1 MKTAFSKIPSVDS
14 LLISPQFEALIKKYS
29 RERVSSTIRTVLAGF
44 RSKLKKGE
52 EINFSEKHVVDLVAL
67 KIAEEDAPSLERVV
81 NATGT
86 VIHTN
91 LGRAV
96 LPEEAVEAVVAAARY
111 PVNLE
116 YDLEKGKRGDRDS
129 HVEGLICRLT
139 GAEAAT
145 VVNNNAAA
153 VLLTLNSL
161 ARRKEVLVS
170 RGELVEIGGS
180 FRIPEI
186 ISASG
191 CKMHEVGTTNRTR
204 IDDFKEAFSA
214 KTGAILKVHTSNY
227 RVVGFTEE
235 AGLDELVGLG
245 KSNKVPVI
253 EDLGS
258 GALADLSDFGL
269 TGEPLV
275 EESIRKGVDILTF
288 SGDKLLGGPQ
298 AGIIA
303 GKKDLIKRIKK
314 NQLKRALRV
323 DKLTLAALEALL
335 KLYLNRDTLCEKIPT
350 LRFLTRPLKELEA
363 LARDAAEGLEEFF
376 EAEAKVDV
384 EDGSS
389 QIGSGALP
397 FEEMPSKLIVI
408 RHKSLTPSRL
418 ATMFRKA
425 SPPIIGRVKEN
436 SFILDVRCVGR
447 AEDLLPSQKLKNQ
460 KF

>member
-1 MKTAFSKIPSVDS
+1 M
-14 LLISPQFEALIKKYS
+14 
-29 RERVSSTIRTVLAGF
+29 
-44 RSKLKKGE
+44 
-52 EINFSEKHVVDLVAL
+52 
-67 KIAEEDAPSLERVV
+67 
-81 NATGT
+81 
-86 VIHTN
+86 
-91 LGRAV
+91 
-96 LPEEAVEAVVAAARY
+96 AARH

-116 YDLEKGKRGDRDS
+116 YDIEKGRRGDRDS
-129 HVEGLICRLT
+129 HVEDLICRLT

-161 ARRKEVLVS
+161 ARRKEVIVS

-204 IDDFKEAFSA
+204 IGDFNGALSA

-227 RVVGFTEE
+227 KVVGFTEE
-235 AGLDELVGLG
+235 AGLAELAILG
-245 KSNKVPVI
+245 KDNNIPVI

-258 GALADLSDFGL
+258 GALADLSAFGL
-269 TGEPLV
+269 PREPLV
-275 EESIRKGVDILTF
+275 EESLKAGVDIVTF

-303 GKKDLIKRIKK
+303 GKKELIKKIKK

-335 KLYLNRDTLCEKIPT
+335 KLYLNRDTFCEKIPT
-350 LRFLTRPLKELEA
+350 LRFLTRPLCELEL
-363 LARDAAEGLEEFF
+363 LARDAAKTLEVFF
-376 EAEAKVDV
+376 EGEARVDV

-397 FEEMPSKLIVI
+397 GEEIPSKLIVI

-418 ATMFRKA
+418 ASHFRAA
-425 SPPIIGRVKEN
+425 SPPVIGRVKDD
-436 SFILDVRCVGR
+436 SFILDVRCVDR
-447 AEDLLPSQKLKNQ
+447 PQDLSPREIRRKKQDI
-460 KF
+460 

>member
-1 MKTAFSKIPSVDS
+1 MKTAFSQIPSVDR
-14 LLISPQFEALIKKYS
+14 LLISPHFEALSRESS
-29 RERVSSTIRTVLAGF
+29 RERVASTLRAVLAEL
-44 RSKLKKGE
+44 RCKLEKDEKINLSGE
-52 EINFSEKHVVDLVAL
+52 HVADLVAL
-67 KIAEEDAPSLERVV
+67 KIAEEDAPSLKRVI

-91 LGRAV
+91 LGRSV

-111 PVNLE
+111 PLSLE
-116 YDLEKGKRGDRDS
+116 YDLAKGKRGDRDS
-129 HVEGLICRLT
+129 HLEGLICRLT

-191 CKMHEVGTTNRTR
+191 CKMHELGTTNRTR
-204 IDDFKEAFSA
+204 IDDYKDVLSA

-235 AGLDELVGLG
+235 TGLAALAKLV
-245 KSNKVPVI
+245 KDKNIPVI

-258 GALADLSDFGL
+258 GALADLSSFGL
-269 TGEPLV
+269 TREPLV
-275 EESIRKGVDILTF
+275 EESLRKGVDIVTF

-303 GKKDLIKRIKK
+303 GRKDLIKRIKK

-323 DKLTLAALEALL
+323 DKLTIAALAALL
-335 KLYLNRDTLCEKIPT
+335 KLYLNRDTFCEKIPT
-350 LRFLTRPLKELEA
+350 LRFLARPLVELEA
-363 LARDAAEGLEEFF
+363 LAKLAAEGLEDYFGGD
-376 EAEAKVDV
+376 ATVDV
-384 EDGSS
+384 EAGSS

-397 FEEMPSKLIVI
+397 GEEIPSKLIVI

-418 ATMFRKA
+418 AASFRKA

-436 SFILDVRCVGR
+436 SFILDVRCVER
-447 AEDLLPSQKLKNQ
+447 AKDLLPRKKLKT
-460 KF
+460 